1 MGSVIPAGEVSKVA
15 TPTARLAPP
24 ALLLLPLRPRGRA
37 PRPGAGRLTVVL
49 TASRTSGPNPLPP
62 SSPDPE
68 FSRSLNSPSQPPP
81 PRAWGAE
88 PPGWWEE
95 RPTAGR
101 GCARRRARRPA
112 RERPLHPLPRSR
124 HRWKGGKGVIVAPAL
139 ESCRGASSHR
149 RWETGQTRVWL
160 AFCVPRA
167 GCQSPVSGG
176 GTAARPPGLGTVSSV
191 LGWERDGQMD
201 AGAGYKTLP
210 ILHHTQLPPDSCAQG
225 PQSPPVARQSSC
237 PSPTGAGGREGLDSG
252 LLPALAKDAT

>member
-1 MGSVIPAGEVSKVA
+1 MPRWRSSRRAPGRRRRAQLRLSRELRPVSDGTDLGRSLGVVRRPLLRPAGCCWVRGAPQSCGAGQGTRLDGGRGTGVGSVIPAGEVSKVA

-62 SSPDPE
+62 DPE

-112 RERPLHPLPRSR
+112 RERPLHPLPRPR
-124 HRWKGGKGVIVAPAL
+124 HRWKGRNSGTCPGELSWSFEPPPLGNRADASVA
-139 ESCRGASSHR
+139 
-149 RWETGQTRVWL
+149 
-160 AFCVPRA
+160 
-167 GCQSPVSGG
+167 
-176 GTAARPPGLGTVSSV
+176 
-191 LGWERDGQMD
+191 
-201 AGAGYKTLP
+201 
-210 ILHHTQLPPDSCAQG
+210 
-225 PQSPPVARQSSC
+225 
-237 PSPTGAGGREGLDSG
+237 
-252 LLPALAKDAT
+252 

>member
-62 SSPDPE
+62 DPE

-112 RERPLHPLPRSR
+112 RERPLHPLPRPR
-124 HRWKGGKGVIVAPAL
+124 HQWKGRNSGTCPGELSWSFEPPPLGNRADASVARLLCAACWVPEPRQWWGDGSTA
-139 ESCRGASSHR
+139 
-149 RWETGQTRVWL
+149 
-160 AFCVPRA
+160 PRA
-167 GCQSPVSGG
+167 GDSVVGV
-176 GTAARPPGLGTVSSV
+176 GLG
-191 LGWERDGQMD
+191 ERWTDGR
-201 AGAGYKTLP
+201 G
-210 ILHHTQLPPDSCAQG
+210 SR
-225 PQSPPVARQSSC
+225 V
-237 PSPTGAGGREGLDSG
+237 
-252 LLPALAKDAT
+252 